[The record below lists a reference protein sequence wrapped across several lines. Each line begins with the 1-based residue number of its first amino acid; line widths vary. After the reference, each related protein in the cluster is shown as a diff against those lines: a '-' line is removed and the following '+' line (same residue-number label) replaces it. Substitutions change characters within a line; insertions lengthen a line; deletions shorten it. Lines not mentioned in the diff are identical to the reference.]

1 MNKVCLLAL
10 IIALAG
16 CSPPANEL
24 PETNPAPYASQIQ
37 IEAMR
42 GLLGATDDSRNPR
55 GMDRGSLLMLMHFEG
70 WVPDAYD
77 DPAGYCTIGYGHLI
91 ALSRCG
97 TIDLG
102 RYATPLT
109 KDQGADL
116 LVNDTKL
123 ARIAVEDLVD
133 VELSDQQFGALSSFV
148 FNIGRGNFQASTLR
162 SRLNSGRYED
172 AQREFSRWV
181 HANGERLEGLVQR
194 RACERA
200 MFAGLIDIMPDAEFT
215 RATCTTALGA
225 TEDVSSYVDIV
236 VGEQTADGTR

>member
-1 MNKVCLLAL
+1 
-10 IIALAG
+10 
-16 CSPPANEL
+16 
-24 PETNPAPYASQIQ
+24 
-37 IEAMR
+37 
-42 GLLGATDDSRNPR
+42 
-55 GMDRGSLLMLMHFEG
+55 MLMHFEG
-70 WVPDAYD
+70 WVPGAYD

-91 ALSRCG
+91 ALTRCA

-123 ARIAVEDLVD
+123 ARIALKDLVS
-133 VELSDQQFGALSSFV
+133 VELTDQQFGALSSFV
-148 FNIGRGNFQASTLR
+148 FNIGRGNFEASTLR
-162 SRLNSGRYED
+162 SRLNAGRYED

-181 HANGERLEGLVQR
+181 RANGERLEGLVQR

-200 MFAGLIDIMPDAEFT
+200 MFAGVINLAPDAEFS
-215 RATCTTALGA
+215 RDACTTALGA

-236 VGEQTADGTR
+236 AGEQPADAAP